1 MNNIESFN
9 IAVAEVFGKCYQAFP
24 LRIDVSVVEV
34 GKSIQEALDP
44 NCGNDIDMRSPEY
57 AIARESI
64 NWLIE
69 SGYLWHRNATN
80 MSFNAVTLSPKGLE
94 VLNAIPKELQIK
106 TTLGEE
112 LGRGVKEIGK
122 DAALSFVKATLSYG
136 ANLAL
141 GA

>member
-24 LRIDVSVVEV
+24 LCIDVSVGEV
-34 GKSIQEALDP
+34 CSSIQEALDP

-64 NWLIE
+64 NWLIKSE
-69 SGYLWHRNATN
+69 YLWHRNATN
-80 MSFNAVTLSPKGLE
+80 ILFNAVTLSPKGLE
-94 VLNAIPKELQIK
+94 VLNAIPKELQQK

-112 LGRGVKEIGK
+112 LGKGVKEIGK
-122 DAALSFVKATLSYG
+122 DAALNIVKTSLSYG
-136 ANLAL
+136 ASLVL